1 LRDGFPSQAG
11 TEAGGGGGG
20 GAGFA
25 SVLVMTFPPQAV
37 SSKRARMMGE
47 SLNMGKTLGQDL
59 GDFQDLQEILL
70 ILKIL

>member
-1 LRDGFPSQAG
+1 
-11 TEAGGGGGG
+11 
-20 GAGFA
+20 
-25 SVLVMTFPPQAV
+25 MTFPPQAV